1 MGNKIDS
8 FIDIK
13 NQILRW
19 VFVLTISV
27 LPCLRLQDRLKCS
40 PLNPSMIERVGVR
53 EVAEALGEKF
63 EYAVSPEGSFGIE

>member
-1 MGNKIDS
+1 M
-8 FIDIK
+8 
-13 NQILRW
+13 
-19 VFVLTISV
+19 TISV